1 MHFKQRLSYKWRKKL
16 CIFLK
21 LFNTRIL
28 MVVYIYYMLTER
40 GVSTSEI
47 SDRYG
52 TEGTNMVRKAHGIFG
67 TEVIRY
73 FTTTD

>member
-1 MHFKQRLSYKWRKKL
+1 
-16 CIFLK
+16 
-21 LFNTRIL
+21 
-28 MVVYIYYMLTER
+28 MLTER